1 MKSANDKGQVG
12 AEYQGTLEEVWR
24 IRGDTWRRLLGR
36 HLPKVLADSLQRAN
50 VAFDGGGASGEQ
62 KTPEAAPALL
72 YTCKVPFTSP
82 ADPFNTVKMVWK
94 CSFSAMAP
102 LTTMGKIASF
112 SSEES
117 ATVKLRRPSSTG
129 LLMLGPENPTITS

>member
-1 MKSANDKGQVG
+1 M
-12 AEYQGTLEEVWR
+12 
-24 IRGDTWRRLLGR
+24 
-36 HLPKVLADSLQRAN
+36 AN

-62 KTPEAAPALL
+62 KAPEAAPALL
-72 YTCKVPFTSP
+72 YTCRVPFTSP

-102 LTTMGKIASF
+102 LTTMGKITSL

-117 ATVKLRRPSSTG
+117 ATVKLRRPSSRG
-129 LLMLGPENPTITS
+129 LFKFGPENRTTTSYRPGGSFPIVPVTVQG